1 LAPVQI
7 ENNSFYLGSI
17 NIMAKVTSSRD
28 RSKGK
33 TKTPVRSDK
42 GRPNRSSTS
51 TASVSTGSNGK
62 PPARG
67 ARVTNASQ
75 RATTGSTRV
84 TGTPTAARPALPP
97 SKGGAIVRSPGGAL
111 TAPRSSG
118 SGSSTLPGR
127 PSAARLPGG
136 TGGADTVRGSGVRT
150 GRPGAARPGLP
161 PAARPS
167 AAATPAKG
175 ASTATTRAATSA
187 GRGLLGKLAV
197 PLAIGLQ
204 LADVAGGFGKL
215 AAHPLLN
222 KNKGKFDAG
231 DRRTNLP
238 GGGSKPKRGVTAANY
253 ENLYHTG
260 AGRGNYGLDRK
271 PPAAPQLPPPDS
283 APRPSRSSGGSSS
296 ASRPARSA
304 ASTQPTAAAAPGR
317 KWEDFNPNRGTS
329 KSNNP
334 LLDRQVGGSSLR
346 DRMKERENRGGM
358 KNFNTNVDLKV
369 DSPKSE
375 DYSKATPSNQ
385 TSTAY
390 TAKSLIEEQRKKKNK

>member
-1 LAPVQI
+1 
-7 ENNSFYLGSI
+7 LGGLRGGLI
-17 NIMAKVTSSRD
+17 GLVGGRAVD
-28 RSKGK
+28 AVGRS
-33 TKTPVRSDK
+33 V
-42 GRPNRSSTS
+42 
-51 TASVSTGSNGK
+51 
-62 PPARG
+62 
-67 ARVTNASQ
+67 
-75 RATTGSTRV
+75 
-84 TGTPTAARPALPP
+84 
-97 SKGGAIVRSPGGAL
+97 GGAIGRSLRDNTNKPKDDK
-111 TAPRSSG
+111 RS
-118 SGSSTLPGR
+118 
-127 PSAARLPGG
+127 
-136 TGGADTVRGSGVRT
+136 
-150 GRPGAARPGLP
+150 
-161 PAARPS
+161 
-167 AAATPAKG
+167 
-175 ASTATTRAATSA
+175 
-187 GRGLLGKLAV
+187 
-197 PLAIGLQ
+197 
-204 LADVAGGFGKL
+204 
-215 AAHPLLN
+215 
-222 KNKGKFDAG
+222 
-231 DRRTNLP
+231 NLP

-317 KWEDFNPNRGTS
+317 KFEDFNPNRGTS